1 MNRSEFNVEFVIFIE
16 SSTSLPFI
24 CSVCISA
31 YCVCVLYLCSVYC
44 ISVSVYCVLCLS
56 YTFTCCQIS
65 HSKLFFF
72 LCFFFLHFCL
82 FFLSFAPE
90 LLGLKK
96 KIPLT
101 HKHTAAAAAFPH
113 NSNLL
118 PPAPPRPAS
127 LPRCLASL
135 LPLTFPSSLPP
146 SSPLTLTPV
155 TMPSPGWHT
164 VKVRHRPSASAAQ
177 TWVTTTTTV
186 LGTQR

>member
-1 MNRSEFNVEFVIFIE
+1 MYEFVIFIE

-24 CSVCISA
+24 CSVCISV

-72 LCFFFLHFCL
+72 CCFFFLHFCL

-101 HKHTAAAAAFPH
+101 HKHTAAAAAAAFPH

-118 PPAPPRPAS
+118 PPP
-127 LPRCLASL
+127 LPDL
-135 LPLTFPSSLPP
+135 LLSHAALLRSSPSPSLPP